1 VRRRRSKLFW
11 ETCLESGWLRNGT
24 WTDKPVERKLTREEL
39 REAYRIWVVH
49 EDIREGRVK
58 AA

>member
-1 VRRRRSKLFW
+1 MKRRPGLFW
-11 ETCLESGWLRNGT
+11 ETCLETGWLKNGK

-39 REAYRIWVVH
+39 REAYRVWVVH
-49 EDIREGRVK
+49 SDIREGRVK